1 MNFINSISATALYF
15 ISMICFLVGYLL
27 KNNQP
32 LVYLVAMILG
42 ILFCI
47 LGFLKRTNR

>member
-1 MNFINSISATALYF
+1 MNFIKNITATTLYF

-27 KNNQP
+27 KSNQP

-42 ILFCI
+42 ILFCV